1 LVGLSLQQ
9 RFQRIHDANLS
20 GRRNSVS
27 WLDATAMLRAAR
39 FPATIILRTS
49 RAICC
54 DAILCRDGLVHFS
67 FANVACAVE
76 NFRPARLEPSCGG
89 HDLQYPRHLLLE
101 G

>member
-1 LVGLSLQQ
+1 VLQ

-27 WLDATAMLRAAR
+27 WLGSGLDATAMLRAAR

-54 DAILCRDGLVHFS
+54 DAILWRDGLVHFS

-89 HDLQYPRHLLLE
+89 PDLQYPRHLLLE